1 MNMINLLILPIILP
15 FFFAILLLF
24 FKKHVRAQ
32 RFLTLLGLAVSLVAA
47 LRLLWKVK
55 TVGVQTVTLGSWPAP
70 FGITLVSD
78 MLSVLLVTTSII
90 ISICVVMYS
99 FTAIGE
105 ARERFYY
112 YPAVLFM
119 LTGINGAF
127 TTGDIFN
134 MFVFFEVLLIASYVL
149 IVLGGEKR
157 QLRESIKYLLVNVI
171 SSALFV
177 VTIGLLYSVV
187 GTLNMAD
194 ISAKITEVGQ
204 TGFLTVIAILFML
217 VFGIK
222 GALFPLYFWLP
233 GSYAAPPMPVLAL
246 FGALL
251 TKVGLYAITR
261 TYTLF
266 FIHDVSFTH
275 EFLLILSVLTV
286 IFGCIGALAYFDVKQ
301 IIIYNII
308 IAVGVILFGIAQ
320 MNDAG
325 TNGALFYFIH
335 DMLIKAGLF
344 LLVGIIIKVT
354 GTSNLR
360 EMGGLMKTHAS
371 LGWMYL
377 VAVFGLVGIPPLS
390 GFIGKLLIIQ
400 GGFESGN
407 IWTTIIILI
416 SSIIVLLSTVR
427 IFVYAFWGEPVALPT
442 TSQRSY
448 RKEMIPATLLVII
461 SIAYGIGTEWLV
473 PYMEDAS
480 NVLLNPSVYIDAVL
494 KE

>member
-1 MNMINLLILPIILP
+1 MNMINLLLLPIILP
-15 FFFAILLLF
+15 FFFAIFLLF
-24 FKKHVRAQ
+24 IKENISLQ
-32 RFLTLLGLAVSLVAA
+32 RFLTIFGLLISLITT
-47 LRLLWKVK
+47 LFLIWKVK
-55 TVGVQTVTLGSWPAP
+55 IDGIQSITLGSWPAP

-78 MLSVLLVTTSII
+78 MFSALLVATSIVVTLF
-90 ISICVVMYS
+90 VVMYS
-99 FTAIGE
+99 FTAIGIE
-105 ARERFYY
+105 RERYYY

-149 IVLGGEKR
+149 IVLGGEKK
-157 QLRESIKYLLVNVI
+157 QLRESMKYLIVNVI

-177 VTIGLLYSVV
+177 VAVGLLYSVV

-194 ISAKITEVGQ
+194 ISVKITEVEQPGII
-204 TGFLTVIAILFML
+204 TVIAVLFLL

-222 GALFPLYFWLP
+222 GAIFPLYFWLP

-251 TKVGLYAITR
+251 TKVGVYAIIR

-275 EFLLILSVLTV
+275 ELLLVLSVLTI
-286 IFGCIGALAYFDVKQ
+286 IFGSIGALAYFDLKQ

-308 IAVGVILFGIAQ
+308 IAVGVILFGVAQ
-320 MNDAG
+320 TNDAAMS
-325 TNGALFYFIH
+325 GAMFYLIH
-335 DMLIKAGLF
+335 DMIIKAGLF
-344 LLVGIIIKVT
+344 ILIGIIIKIT

-360 EMGGLMKTHAS
+360 KMGGLMKTHAF

-390 GFIGKLLIIQ
+390 GFVGKLLIVQ
-400 GGFESGN
+400 GGFYAGN
-407 IWTTIIILI
+407 IWTTIIVLA
-416 SSIIVLLSTVR
+416 SSIVVLLSAIR
-427 IFVYAFWGEPVALPT
+427 IFIYAFWGEPVDLPKT
-442 TSQRSY
+442 NDDAY
-448 RKEMIPATLLVII
+448 RKEMIPATLLVVL
-461 SIAYGIGTEWLV
+461 SILYGVGSEWLV
-473 PYMEDAS
+473 PYMEYAS
-480 NVLLNPSVYIDAVL
+480 EILLNPSLYIDAVL